1 MQKTALIVGG
11 GIGTRIKTKIPKQF
25 LLANN
30 LPILMH
36 TINKF
41 SHLDKIILVI
51 PKNHF
56 EYWNS
61 LCVKYKFL
69 VKHKLVEGGDS
80 RFQSVKNGLKHIDN
94 NDVVLIHDGVRP
106 MISKSLINKSI
117 KLIMP
122 NVGVI
127 PVTPVINTIR
137 QITRAKSK
145 HLKRSSLFNVQ
156 TPQCFNC
163 SDISKAYNQP
173 YLEEFTDDASV
184 FEANGGQIKTIEGE
198 DDNIKITKS
207 RDLKIADM
215 FLKIQ

>member
-106 MISKSLINKSI
+106 MISKNLINKSI

>member
-69 VKHKLVEGGDS
+69 AKHKLVEGGDS
-80 RFQSVKNGLKHIDN
+80 RFQSVKNGLKHIDK

-106 MISKSLINKSI
+106 MISKNLINSNSLQELSFVDIKMTQKSWY
-117 KLIMP
+117 KL
-122 NVGVI
+122 G
-127 PVTPVINTIR
+127 
-137 QITRAKSK
+137 AA
-145 HLKRSSLFNVQ
+145 LGEASSLL
-156 TPQCFNC
+156 
-163 SDISKAYNQP
+163 SLS
-173 YLEEFTDDASV
+173 FTAC
-184 FEANGGQIKTIEGE
+184 NL
-198 DDNIKITKS
+198 N
-207 RDLKIADM
+207 
-215 FLKIQ
+215 

>member
-69 VKHKLVEGGDS
+69 VKHKLVEGGDN

-127 PVTPVINTIR
+127 PITPVINTIR

-198 DDNIKITKS
+198 DKNIKITQS

-215 FLKIQ
+215 FLKMQ

>member
-1 MQKTALIVGG
+1 
-11 GIGTRIKTKIPKQF
+11 
-25 LLANN
+25 
-30 LPILMH
+30 
-36 TINKF
+36 
-41 SHLDKIILVI
+41 
-51 PKNHF
+51 
-56 EYWNS
+56 
-61 LCVKYKFL
+61 
-69 VKHKLVEGGDS
+69 
-80 RFQSVKNGLKHIDN
+80 
-94 NDVVLIHDGVRP
+94 
-106 MISKSLINKSI
+106 
-117 KLIMP
+117 MP

-127 PVTPVINTIR
+127 PITPVINTIR
-137 QITRAKSK
+137 QITRDKSR

-173 YLEEFTDDASV
+173 YLKEFTDDASV

>member
-61 LCVKYKFL
+61 LCIKYNFL

-127 PVTPVINTIR
+127 PITPVINTIR
-137 QITRAKSK
+137 QITRDKSR

-173 YLEEFTDDASV
+173 YLKEFTDDASV